1 MADMR
6 KRQPNTP
13 VYGNLAYDLDALVR
27 EHNLEHAGRMD
38 EEQQYVQVRRQPR
51 TRSVPRTKA
60 KASPLLIGSVV
71 LLAAMVIGLMIGY
84 VQLTEASDAVTTIR
98 NDLSEAQDAHV
109 ALVTKY
115 EQTFDMTTVKERAEA
130 AGMRKPSS
138 GQIEYIDIS
147 GSDAVVIYQS
157 GADGLLA
164 RIFTTVKEGIGTAV
178 EYFK

>member
-6 KRQPNTP
+6 KRKPNTP

-27 EHNLEHAGRMD
+27 EHNLDQAGRMD
-38 EEQQYVQVRRQPR
+38 EEQRREQVRREPR
-51 TRSVPRTKA
+51 TRSVPQPKA
-60 KASPLLIGSVV
+60 KASPVLVGAVALLVV
-71 LLAAMVIGLMIGY
+71 MVLGLMIGY
-84 VQLTEASDAVTTIR
+84 VQLTEASDAVMTIKEE
-98 NDLSEAQDAHV
+98 LTQVQDEHI

-130 AGMRKPSS
+130 AGMSKPSS

-147 GSDAVVIYQS
+147 GSDAVVVYQ
-157 GADGLLA
+157 GASESL
-164 RIFTTVKEGIGTAV
+164 FTRVFAAMKDGIGTVV

>member
-1 MADMR
+1 M
-6 KRQPNTP
+6 
-13 VYGNLAYDLDALVR
+13 
-27 EHNLEHAGRMD
+27 
-38 EEQQYVQVRRQPR
+38 
-51 TRSVPRTKA
+51 
-60 KASPLLIGSVV
+60 
-71 LLAAMVIGLMIGY
+71 
-84 VQLTEASDAVTTIR
+84 
-98 NDLSEAQDAHV
+98 

-157 GADGLLA
+157 GADSLLA
-164 RIFTTVKEGIGTAV
+164 RIFTTVKEGIGAAV

>member
-27 EHNLEHAGRMD
+27 EHNLEHAGEIN
-38 EEQQYVQVRRQPR
+38 EEQRRAQQQPR
-51 TRSVPRTKA
+51 AKRAPQPKA
-60 KASPLLIGSVV
+60 KVSPMLVGAVAVLVVMVVGLL
-71 LLAAMVIGLMIGY
+71 IGY
-84 VQLTEASDAVTTIR
+84 VQLTETSDAVMTIK
-98 NDLSEAQDAHV
+98 NDLSEAQDEHV

-130 AGMRKPSS
+130 AGMSKPSS

-147 GSDAVVIYQS
+147 GSDAVVIYQ
-157 GADGLLA
+157 GRADGVFSQV
-164 RIFTTVKEGIGTAV
+164 FTTVQNGIGAVV

>member
-6 KRQPNTP
+6 KRQPNMP

-38 EEQQYVQVRRQPR
+38 EEQQYAQVHRQPR

-60 KASPLLIGSVV
+60 KASPLLLGSVV
-71 LLAAMVIGLMIGY
+71 LLAAMVIGLLVGY
-84 VQLTEASDAVTTIR
+84 VQLTEASDAVMTIR

-109 ALVTKY
+109 TLVTKY
-115 EQTFDMTTVKERAEA
+115 EQTFDMATVKERAEA
-130 AGMRKPSS
+130 AGMKKPSS
-138 GQIEYIDIS
+138 GQVEYIDIS
-147 GSDAVVIYQS
+147 GSDAVVIYQGGS
-157 GADGLLA
+157 DSLLS
-164 RIFTTVKEGIGTAV
+164 RLFTNVKEGIGAAV

>member
-27 EHNLEHAGRMD
+27 EHNLEHAGEIN
-38 EEQQYVQVRRQPR
+38 EEQRRAQQQPR
-51 TRSVPRTKA
+51 AKRAPQPKA
-60 KASPLLIGSVV
+60 KVSPMLVGAVAVLVVMVVGLL
-71 LLAAMVIGLMIGY
+71 IGY
-84 VQLTEASDAVTTIR
+84 VQLTETSDAVMTIK
-98 NDLSEAQDAHV
+98 NDLSTAQDEHV

-130 AGMRKPSS
+130 AGMSKPSS

-147 GSDAVVIYQS
+147 GSDAVVIYQ
-157 GADGLLA
+157 GRADGVFSQV
-164 RIFTTVKEGIGTAV
+164 FTTVKNGIGAVV

>member
-27 EHNLEHAGRMD
+27 EHNLEHAGEIN
-38 EEQQYVQVRRQPR
+38 EEQRRAQPQPR
-51 TRSVPRTKA
+51 AKRAPQPKA
-60 KASPLLIGSVV
+60 KVSPVLVSAVAVLVVMVVGLL
-71 LLAAMVIGLMIGY
+71 IGY
-84 VQLTEASDAVTTIR
+84 VQLTETSDAVMTIK
-98 NDLSEAQDAHV
+98 NDLSEAQDEHV

-130 AGMRKPSS
+130 AGMSKPSS

-147 GSDAVVIYQS
+147 GSDAVVIYQ
-157 GADGLLA
+157 GRADSVFSQV
-164 RIFTTVKEGIGTAV
+164 FTTVKNGIGAVV

>member
-27 EHNLEHAGRMD
+27 EHNLEHAGEIN
-38 EEQQYVQVRRQPR
+38 EEQRRAQQQPR
-51 TRSVPRTKA
+51 AKRAPQPKA
-60 KASPLLIGSVV
+60 KVSPMLVGAVAVLVVMVVGLL
-71 LLAAMVIGLMIGY
+71 IGY
-84 VQLTEASDAVTTIR
+84 VQLTETSDAVMTIK
-98 NDLSEAQDAHV
+98 NDLSEAQDEHV

-130 AGMRKPSS
+130 AGMSKPSS
-138 GQIEYIDIS
+138 GQIEYLDIS
-147 GSDAVVIYQS
+147 GSDAVVIYQ
-157 GADGLLA
+157 GRADGVFSQV
-164 RIFTTVKEGIGTAV
+164 FTTVKNGIGAVV

>member
-6 KRQPNTP
+6 KRQPNMP

-38 EEQQYVQVRRQPR
+38 EEQQYVQVHRQPR

-60 KASPLLIGSVV
+60 KTSPLLLGSVV
-71 LLAAMVIGLMIGY
+71 LLAAMVIGLLVGY
-84 VQLTEASDAVTTIR
+84 VQLTEASDAVMTIR

-109 ALVTKY
+109 TLVTKY
-115 EQTFDMTTVKERAEA
+115 EQTFDMATVKERAEA
-130 AGMRKPSS
+130 AGMKKPSS
-138 GQIEYIDIS
+138 GQVEYIDIS
-147 GSDAVVIYQS
+147 GSDAVVIYQGGS
-157 GADGLLA
+157 DSLLSRLFA
-164 RIFTTVKEGIGTAV
+164 NVKEGIGAAV

>member
-27 EHNLEHAGRMD
+27 EHNLEHAGEIN
-38 EEQQYVQVRRQPR
+38 EEQRRAQQQPR
-51 TRSVPRTKA
+51 AKRAPQPKA
-60 KASPLLIGSVV
+60 KVSPMLVGAVAVLVVMVVGLL
-71 LLAAMVIGLMIGY
+71 IGY
-84 VQLTEASDAVTTIR
+84 VQLTETSDAVMTIK
-98 NDLSEAQDAHV
+98 NDLSEAQDEHV

-130 AGMRKPSS
+130 AGMSKPSS

-147 GSDAVVIYQS
+147 GSDAVVIYQ
-157 GADGLLA
+157 GRADGVFSQV
-164 RIFTTVKEGIGTAV
+164 FTTVKNGIGAVV

>member
-6 KRQPNTP
+6 KKQPNTP

-27 EHNLEHAGRMD
+27 EHNLEHAGEIN
-38 EEQQYVQVRRQPR
+38 EEQRRAQQQPR
-51 TRSVPRTKA
+51 AKRAPQPKA
-60 KASPLLIGSVV
+60 KVSPMLVGAVAVLVVMVVGLL
-71 LLAAMVIGLMIGY
+71 IGY
-84 VQLTEASDAVTTIR
+84 VQLTETSDAVMTIK
-98 NDLSEAQDAHV
+98 NDLSEAQDEHV

-130 AGMRKPSS
+130 AGMSKPSS

-147 GSDAVVIYQS
+147 GSDAVVIYQ
-157 GADGLLA
+157 GRADGVFSQV
-164 RIFTTVKEGIGTAV
+164 FTTVKNGIGAVV

>member
-6 KRQPNTP
+6 KRQPNTT

-27 EHNLEHAGRMD
+27 EHNLEHAGEIN
-38 EEQQYVQVRRQPR
+38 EEQRRAQQQPR
-51 TRSVPRTKA
+51 AKRAPQPKA
-60 KASPLLIGSVV
+60 KVSPMLVGAVAVLVVMVVGLL
-71 LLAAMVIGLMIGY
+71 IGY
-84 VQLTEASDAVTTIR
+84 VQLTETSDAVMTIK
-98 NDLSEAQDAHV
+98 NDLSEAQDEHV

-130 AGMRKPSS
+130 AGMSKPSS

-147 GSDAVVIYQS
+147 GSDAVVIYQ
-157 GADGLLA
+157 GRADGVFSQV
-164 RIFTTVKEGIGTAV
+164 FTTVKNGIGAVV

>member
-1 MADMR
+1 M
-6 KRQPNTP
+6 
-13 VYGNLAYDLDALVR
+13 
-27 EHNLEHAGRMD
+27 
-38 EEQQYVQVRRQPR
+38 QVRRQPR
-51 TRSVPRTKA
+51 TRSVPRPKA

-138 GQIEYIDIS
+138 GQNE
-147 GSDAVVIYQS
+147 
-157 GADGLLA
+157 
-164 RIFTTVKEGIGTAV
+164 
-178 EYFK
+178 